1 MNTSEQALRREAIR
15 RRLSGEQR
23 RDICQDLGRS
33 TRWFDKWWSEFRS
46 DPHTDLADHSRAPLT
61 VWSIATPALEQLVIA
76 LRQAFESANHGLI
89 GARAIWGKLIELKVK
104 PLPSEATIQRILA
117 RHELTHPVGAATETA
132 YYPWLPVWDVNA
144 VQATDIITKHIRG
157 GVEIQNFHTL
167 DLFTQ
172 AICLTQH
179 LDKTS
184 ATTCAHLLKAWER
197 LGLPC
202 LHQFD
207 NEGSFC
213 GGHTHRQVIGRVVRL
228 CLFCGVEAFF
238 TPIYEA
244 KRNHPIE
251 TFHSLWCQ
259 AFWTRQT
266 FTDLAHVRAQT
277 PVFTRWYHHHY
288 RPPSLEGKTPA
299 QMRYGVRVPRLTTE
313 LRRLIPDFQAERL
326 PLTAGRF
333 HFMRKV
339 DTSGHIE
346 FLNERWRVGSKWIGE
361 YVRATLNTAKQML
374 TISHKASDQ
383 ADWRVI
389 KNRSFRIKESV
400 HALLPQFKR
409 NRARCR
415 DYSPG

>member
-15 RRLSGEQR
+15 RRLSGEPR
-23 RDICQDLGRS
+23 RDICQDLERS
-33 TRWFDKWWSEFRS
+33 TRWFDKWWSEFRNN
-46 DPHTDLADHSRAPLT
+46 PHTDFADHSRAPLT
-61 VWSIATPALEQLVIA
+61 VWSITTPALEQLVIA
-76 LRQAFESANHGLI
+76 LRHAFESANLGLI
-89 GARAIWGKLIELKVK
+89 GARAIGGKLIELKVK

-117 RHELTHPVGAATETA
+117 RHELTHPVGAATEMA

-144 VQATDIITKHIRG
+144 VQATDIITKHIWG
-157 GVEIQNFHTL
+157 GTEIQNFHTL

-172 AICLTQH
+172 AVCLTQS

-184 ATTCAHLLKAWER
+184 ATTCAHLLKAWEK

-207 NEGSFC
+207 NEGAFC
-213 GGHTHRQVIGRVVRL
+213 GGHTHRRVIGRLVRL
-228 CLFCGVEAFF
+228 CLFCGVETFF

-244 KRNHPIE
+244 KRNHQIE
-251 TFHSLWCQ
+251 TFHSPWCQ
-259 AFWTRQT
+259 GFWTRQT

-277 PVFTRWYHHHY
+277 PIFTRWYHHHY
-288 RPPSLEGKTPA
+288 RPPCLEGKTPA
-299 QMRYGVRVPRLTTE
+299 QMRYGVRFPKLTTE
-313 LRRLIPDFQAERL
+313 LRRLIPDFQAGRL

-346 FLNERWRVGSKWIGE
+346 FLNERWQVGSKWIGE
-361 YVRATLNTAKQML
+361 YVRATINTAKQTL
-374 TISHKASDQ
+374 TISHKASEQ
-383 ADWRVI
+383 VDWRVI
-389 KNRSFRIKESV
+389 KNRRFRIKESV

-415 DYSPG
+415 DYLPG

>member
-1 MNTSEQALRREAIR
+1 
-15 RRLSGEQR
+15 
-23 RDICQDLGRS
+23 
-33 TRWFDKWWSEFRS
+33 
-46 DPHTDLADHSRAPLT
+46 
-61 VWSIATPALEQLVIA
+61 
-76 LRQAFESANHGLI
+76 
-89 GARAIWGKLIELKVK
+89 
-104 PLPSEATIQRILA
+104 
-117 RHELTHPVGAATETA
+117 VGAATETA

-144 VQATDIITKHIRG
+144 VQATDIITKPIRG

-172 AICLTQH
+172 AACLTQS

-184 ATTCAHLLKAWER
+184 ATTCTHLLKAWEK

-202 LHQFD
+202 WHQFD
-207 NEGSFC
+207 NEGAFC
-213 GGHTHRQVIGRVVRL
+213 GGHTHRRVIGRVVRL

-238 TPIYEA
+238 TPLYEA
-244 KRNHPIE
+244 KRHHQIE

-266 FTDLAHVRAQT
+266 FTDLAPVRAQT
-277 PVFTRWYHHHY
+277 PIFTRWYHHHY
-288 RPPSLEGKTPA
+288 RPPCLAGKTPA
-299 QMRYGVRVPRLTTE
+299 QMRSGVRVPTLTTE
-313 LRRLIPDFQAERL
+313 LRRLIPDFHAGRL

-346 FLNERWRVGSKWIGE
+346 FLNERWLVGSTGIGE
-361 YVRATLNTAKQML
+361 YVRATVNTAKQTL
-374 TISHKASDQ
+374 TLSHKASDQ
-383 ADWRVI
+383 AHWRVI

-415 DYSPG
+415 DYLPG

>member
-1 MNTSEQALRREAIR
+1 
-15 RRLSGEQR
+15 
-23 RDICQDLGRS
+23 
-33 TRWFDKWWSEFRS
+33 
-46 DPHTDLADHSRAPLT
+46 
-61 VWSIATPALEQLVIA
+61 
-76 LRQAFESANHGLI
+76 
-89 GARAIWGKLIELKVK
+89 
-104 PLPSEATIQRILA
+104 LPSEATIQRILA
-117 RHELTHPVGAATETA
+117 HHELTHPVGAATKTA
-132 YYPWLPVWDVNA
+132 YYPWLLVWDVNA

-172 AICLTQH
+172 AACLTQS

-184 ATTCAHLLKAWER
+184 ATTCAHLLKAWEK
-197 LGLPC
+197 LGLPY

-213 GGHTHRQVIGRVVRL
+213 GGHTHRRVIGRVVRL

-244 KRNHPIE
+244 KRNHQIE
-251 TFHSLWCQ
+251 TFHGLWCQ
-259 AFWTRQT
+259 AFWTRQI
-266 FTDLAHVRAQT
+266 FTDLAHVRAQV

-288 RPPSLEGKTPA
+288 RPPCLQGKTPA
-299 QMRYGVRVPRLTTE
+299 QMRYGLRVPKLTAQ
-313 LRRLIPDFQAERL
+313 LHRLIPDFQAGRL

-346 FLNERWRVGSKWIGE
+346 FLNERWLVASKWIGE
-361 YVRATLNTAKQML
+361 YVRATINTAKQTL
-374 TISHKASDQ
+374 ILSHKASDQ

-389 KNRSFRIKESV
+389 KNRRFRVKEPV
-400 HALLPQFKR
+400 HDLLPQFRR

-415 DYSPG
+415 DCLPG